1 MDAVPVF
8 ESSGGGGQSH
18 SGQATDQEHNLQAH
32 RDGRLWFY
40 LQTETNKMVLQS
52 NWNKQKNAVIKLKQ
66 SE

>member
-52 NWNKQKNAVIKLKQ
+52 N
-66 SE
+66 